1 MKSSTINIPLGLKIL
16 EYGART
22 ITMST
27 EITITLPDGSQ
38 KQAPVGISGLEI
50 ASMIGAGL
58 AKAAIAFSVNGEQ
71 RDLSDTVS
79 QDADISIFT
88 IDTDEGLEIMRHT
101 VAAQVLARAI
111 KNLYPLAKLA
121 IGPTIEN
128 GFYYDFLSE
137 ETVSIDDLPKIE
149 KEMEKIVAS
158 KSEILKTVHSK
169 QDAVKSFA
177 DINEEY
183 KVKII
188 EDSDQEDN
196 FQLYKQGDSGFI
208 DLCRGPHLPSLEKVG
223 AFKLTKIAGA
233 YWKGDSKNEMLSR
246 IYGTAWKN
254 EKDLKKHLNLL
265 EEAAKRD
272 HRKLAKEMDL
282 FHLQEEAPGM
292 VFWHPKGWSIYVVLQ
307 NYMRT
312 KQMAHGYQ
320 EINTPLVVD
329 RKLWEAS
336 GHWDKYRENMFITE
350 IDEEH
355 ANEKRVNALKPMNC
369 PCHVQVYNQGLKS
382 YRDLPVRFAEFGSCH
397 RYEASGTMHGLMRVR
412 GFTQDDGHIFCTEDQ
427 IESETADFIS
437 LLSNIYTE
445 LGFESFDIKLS
456 TRPETRVGSDEVW
469 DKAEQALEAAI
480 KKLDI
485 PYTIEEGEGA
495 FYGPKLDFVLTDAIG
510 REWQC
515 GTFQADFNLPERLEA
530 EYVGEDGSK
539 HRPVMMHRAILGS
552 FERFIGILIEN
563 YSGKLPLWLAP
574 TQLSILTVTEEVN
587 DYASG
592 LKEKFESLNLRVELD
607 SRNEKIGYKIREHS
621 KAKVPL
627 MAVIGKEEMSANN
640 VSIRNLR
647 ENETNTYSI
656 EDALALLSRDSV
668 IPS

>member
-1 MKSSTINIPLGLKIL
+1 
-16 EYGART
+16 
-22 ITMST
+22 MSK
-27 EITITLPDGSQ
+27 EIIITLPDGSQ
-38 KQAPVGISGLEI
+38 KQASIGVSGYEI
-50 ASMIGAGL
+50 ARMIGEGL
-58 AKAAIAFSVNGEQ
+58 ANAAIAFSVDGKQ
-71 RDLSDTVS
+71 KDLSDTVS
-79 QDADISIFT
+79 QNASIAIYT
-88 IDTDEGLEIMRHT
+88 LDSDEGLEIMRHT
-101 VAAQVLARAI
+101 IAAQVLARAI
-111 KNLYPLAKLA
+111 KNLYPNAKLA

-128 GFYYDFLSE
+128 GFYYDFLSDE
-137 ETVSIDDLPKIE
+137 RVSVDDLPRIE
-149 KEMEKIVAS
+149 KEMEKIVAT
-158 KSEILKTVHSK
+158 KSDIKKTIYK
-169 QDAVKSFA
+169 KKEAIKIFA

-188 EDSDQEDN
+188 EDSDQKDN
-196 FQLYKQGDSGFI
+196 FQIYSQGETGFI
-208 DLCRGPHLPSLEKVG
+208 DLCRGPHLPNLSKVG

-233 YWKGDSKNEMLSR
+233 YWKGDSQNEMLSR

-254 EKDLKKHLNLL
+254 KKDLKKHLTLI
-265 EEAAKRD
+265 EEAEKRD

-292 VFWHPKGWSIYVVLQ
+292 VFWHAKGWSMYVALQ
-307 NYMRT
+307 NYVRR
-312 KQMAHGYQ
+312 KQIANGYE
-320 EINTPLVVD
+320 EINTPMVVD

-382 YRDLPVRFAEFGSCH
+382 YRDLPVRLAEFGSCH

-427 IESETADFIS
+427 IEGETANFIS
-437 LLSNIYTE
+437 LLSEIYTE

-456 TRPETRVGSDEVW
+456 TRPEIRVGSDKVW
-469 DKAEQALEAAI
+469 DKAETALESAI
-480 KKLDI
+480 KKLKI
-485 PYTIEEGEGA
+485 PYEVVAGEGA

-515 GTFQADFNLPERLEA
+515 GTFQADFNLPDRLDA
-530 EYVGEDGSK
+530 EYIGEDGSK
-539 HRPVMMHRAILGS
+539 HKPVMMHRAILGS

-574 TQLSILTVTEEVN
+574 TQLAILTVTEEVIE
-587 DYASG
+587 YADA
-592 LKEKFESLNLRVELD
+592 LKQKFDDINIRVDLD
-607 SRNEKIGYKIREHS
+607 LRNEKIGYKIREHS
-621 KAKVPL
+621 NAKVPL
-627 MAVIGKEEMSANN
+627 MAVIGKDEMLAQT

-647 ENETNTYSI
+647 ENKTYTYSI
-656 EDALALLSRDSV
+656 DEAISKLKTESES
-668 IPS
+668 PS